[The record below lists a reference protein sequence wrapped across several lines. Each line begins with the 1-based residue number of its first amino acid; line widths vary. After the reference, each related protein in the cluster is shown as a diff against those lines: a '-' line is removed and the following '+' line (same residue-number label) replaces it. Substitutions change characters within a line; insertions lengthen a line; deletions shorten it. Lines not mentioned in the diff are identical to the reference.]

1 MHNVLSTL
9 PLWYAKIAAMGIF
22 LGVLLVAWLL
32 PRSFVLTGAPDAKA
46 WRDLRIW
53 ATILTAIQ
61 LIMYCIF

>member
-1 MHNVLSTL
+1 MRDILSTL
-9 PLWYAKIAAMGIF
+9 PLWYAKIAAMAIF

-32 PRSFVLTGAPDAKA
+32 PRSFVMADAPDTKA

-61 LIMYCIF
+61 LVLYCIF